1 MRRFDID
8 LFIKKA
14 MNLNLLE
21 LLELSQKE
29 ANEIE
34 KIRITPKSTLK
45 QYEWEIKQFAEFLS
59 GLNCILMTGIKPF
72 SMEKTDLQ
80 KLRPV
85 FQKFVENG
93 QWQIEGMKI
102 FD

>member
-14 MNLNLLE
+14 MTLNLLE

-29 ANEIE
+29 ATEIE
-34 KIRITPKSTLK
+34 KIRITPKNPLK
-45 QYEWEIKQFAEFLS
+45 QYEWEIKRFTEFLS
-59 GLNCILMTGIKPF
+59 GLNCILMNGIKPF

-93 QWQIEGMKI
+93 QWKIEGMKI